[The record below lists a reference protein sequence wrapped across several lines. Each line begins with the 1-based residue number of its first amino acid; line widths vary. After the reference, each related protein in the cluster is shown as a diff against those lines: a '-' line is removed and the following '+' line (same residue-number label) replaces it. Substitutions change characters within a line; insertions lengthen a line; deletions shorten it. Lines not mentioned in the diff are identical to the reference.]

1 MRRKYGVSYKGSK
14 SKIADKL
21 AEVIPYRGID
31 NFYDLFAGGCAV
43 THKMYLEG
51 RYKHYYAN
59 DINGQALRLFCDGLK
74 GKYAN
79 ETRWISRED
88 FFNLKDSDPYVSCC
102 WSFGNNQRDYLYS
115 KSIEPYK
122 KACHY
127 AIVFNDFSLLRQLY
141 PSVSEACEITLKGI
155 TDIHE
160 RRIKFRN
167 IVKSRLNDGDNT
179 QFLETSG
186 EMDRLESLE
195 RLERLQS
202 LEHLER
208 LQSLERLE
216 RLQSLEHLERLQS
229 LERLERLQSLEHLE
243 RLQSLEHLE
252 RLQSLEGSISD
263 YRDVEIK
270 SNSVIY
276 ADIPYI
282 ATNTYDNTSSV
293 IQPFNHE
300 EFYDWCCKQ
309 NELVLISE
317 YYMPEDRF
325 TKVWSVKHVQ
335 SLCAAKTSSVQE
347 CLFVPTRQ
355 LEKYNNMMKRSQ
367 PCQSLFTNV

>member
-14 SKIADKL
+14 SKIVDKL

-59 DINGQALRLFCDGLK
+59 DIDGQALRLFCDGLK

-88 FFNLKDSDPYVSCC
+88 FFNLKDCDPYVSCC

-115 KSIEPYK
+115 RAIEPYK

-127 AIVFNDFSLLRQLY
+127 AIVFNDFSLLRQFY

-167 IVKSRLNDGDNT
+167 IVKRRLNDKDNT
-179 QFLETSG
+179 QLLETSC

-195 RLERLQS
+195 RLQS
-202 LEHLER
+202 LDE
-208 LQSLERLE
+208 SV
-216 RLQSLEHLERLQS
+216 
-229 LERLERLQSLEHLE
+229 
-243 RLQSLEHLE
+243 
-252 RLQSLEGSISD
+252 SD
-263 YRDVEIK
+263 YRAVEIK
-270 SNSVIY
+270 PNSVIY

-282 ATNTYDNTSSV
+282 STNTYDGTSSV
-293 IQPFNHE
+293 VQPFNHE

-317 YYMPEDRF
+317 YYMPKDRF
-325 TKVWSVKHVQ
+325 TKVWSTNHVQ
-335 SLCAAKTSSVQE
+335 SLCATKTSSVQE
-347 CLFVPTRQ
+347 CLFVPTHQ

>member
-14 SKIADKL
+14 SKIVDKL

-59 DINGQALRLFCDGLK
+59 DIDGQALRLFCDGLK

-88 FFNLKDSDPYVSCC
+88 FFNLKDCDPYVSCC

-115 KSIEPYK
+115 RAIEPYK

-127 AIVFNDFSLLRQLY
+127 AIVFGDFSLLKDLY
-141 PSVSEACEITLKGI
+141 PDVGAACEITLNGI
-155 TDIHE
+155 VDIHE
-160 RRIKFRN
+160 RRIKFRSVIGCKLAERSN
-167 IVKSRLNDGDNT
+167 SGLMRLSQENDV
-179 QFLETSG
+179 
-186 EMDRLESLE
+186 DRLESLE
-195 RLERLQS
+195 RLERLES
-202 LEHLER
+202 FEY
-208 LQSLERLE
+208 SV
-216 RLQSLEHLERLQS
+216 
-229 LERLERLQSLEHLE
+229 
-243 RLQSLEHLE
+243 
-252 RLQSLEGSISD
+252 SD
-263 YRDVEIK
+263 YKAVEIK
-270 SNSVIY
+270 PNSVIY

-282 ATNTYDNTSSV
+282 STNTYDGTSSV
-293 IQPFNHE
+293 VQPFNHE

-317 YYMPEDRF
+317 YYMPKDRF
-325 TKVWSVKHVQ
+325 TKVWSTNHVQ
-335 SLCAAKTSSVQE
+335 SLCATKTSSVQE
-347 CLFVPTRQ
+347 CLFVPTHQ

>member
-14 SKIADKL
+14 SKIVDKL

-59 DINGQALRLFCDGLK
+59 DIDGQALRLFCDGLK

-88 FFNLKDSDPYVSCC
+88 FFNLKDCDPYVSCC

-115 KSIEPYK
+115 RAIEPYK

-127 AIVFNDFSLLRQLY
+127 AIVFGDFALLKDLY
-141 PSVSEACEITLKGI
+141 PDVGAACEITLNGI
-155 TDIHE
+155 VDIHE
-160 RRIKFRN
+160 RRIKFRSVIGCKLAERSN
-167 IVKSRLNDGDNT
+167 SGLMRLSQENDV
-179 QFLETSG
+179 
-186 EMDRLESLE
+186 DRLESLE

-202 LEHLER
+202 LE
-208 LQSLERLE
+208 SLERLE
-216 RLQSLEHLERLQS
+216 SFEYS
-229 LERLERLQSLEHLE
+229 V
-243 RLQSLEHLE
+243 
-252 RLQSLEGSISD
+252 SD
-263 YRDVEIK
+263 YKAVEIK
-270 SNSVIY
+270 PNSVIY

-282 ATNTYDNTSSV
+282 STNTYDGTSSV
-293 IQPFNHE
+293 VQPFNHE

-317 YYMPEDRF
+317 YYMPKDRF
-325 TKVWSVKHVQ
+325 TKVWSTNHVQ
-335 SLCAAKTSSVQE
+335 SLCATKTSSVQE
-347 CLFVPTRQ
+347 CLFVPTHQ

>member
-14 SKIADKL
+14 SKIVDKL

-43 THKMYLEG
+43 THKMYLER

-59 DINGQALRLFCDGLK
+59 DIDGQALRLFCDGLK

-115 KSIEPYK
+115 RAIEPYK

-127 AIVFNDFSLLRQLY
+127 AIVFGDFALLKDLY
-141 PSVSEACEITLKGI
+141 PDVGAACEITLNGI
-155 TDIHE
+155 VDIHE
-160 RRIKFRN
+160 RRIKFRSVIGCKLAERSN
-167 IVKSRLNDGDNT
+167 SGLMRLSQENDV
-179 QFLETSG
+179 
-186 EMDRLESLE
+186 DRLESLE
-195 RLERLQS
+195 SLER
-202 LEHLER
+202 LER

-216 RLQSLEHLERLQS
+216 RLQSLES
-229 LERLERLQSLEHLE
+229 LERLESLESFE
-243 RLQSLEHLE
+243 YSV
-252 RLQSLEGSISD
+252 SD
-263 YRDVEIK
+263 YKAVEIK
-270 SNSVIY
+270 PNSVIY

-282 ATNTYDNTSSV
+282 STNTYDGTSSV
-293 IQPFNHE
+293 VQPFNHE

-309 NELVLISE
+309 KELVLISE
-317 YYMPEDRF
+317 YYMPADRF
-325 TKVWSVKHVQ
+325 TKVWSTNHVQ
-335 SLCAAKTSSVQE
+335 SLCATKTSSVQE
-347 CLFVPTRQ
+347 CLFVPTHQ

>member
-14 SKIADKL
+14 SKIVDKL

-88 FFNLKDSDPYVSCC
+88 FFSLKDSDPYVSCC

-115 KSIEPYK
+115 RAIEPYK

-127 AIVFNDFSLLRQLY
+127 AIVFNDFSLLRQFY
-141 PSVSEACEITLKGI
+141 PSISKACEITLKGI
-155 TDIHE
+155 TNIHE

-167 IVKSRLNDGDNT
+167 IVKSRLNNGDNT
-179 QFLETSG
+179 LFLETSG
-186 EMDRLESLE
+186 EMGRLESLE
-195 RLERLQS
+195 R
-202 LEHLER
+202 LER

-216 RLQSLEHLERLQS
+216 RLQSLK
-229 LERLERLQSLEHLE
+229 
-243 RLQSLEHLE
+243 
-252 RLQSLEGSISD
+252 GSISD

-270 SNSVIY
+270 PNSVIY

-325 TKVWSVKHVQ
+325 TKVWSTNHMR
-335 SLCAAKTSSVQE
+335 SLCATKTSSVQE

-367 PCQSLFTNV
+367 PCLSLFTNV

>member
-14 SKIADKL
+14 SKIVDKL

-59 DINGQALRLFCDGLK
+59 DIDGQALRLFCDGLK

-88 FFNLKDSDPYVSCC
+88 FFNLKDCDPYVSCC

-115 KSIEPYK
+115 RAIEPYK

-127 AIVFNDFSLLRQLY
+127 AIVFGDFALLKDLY
-141 PSVSEACEITLKGI
+141 PDVGAACEITLNGI
-155 TDIHE
+155 VDIHE
-160 RRIKFRN
+160 RRIKFRSVIGCKLAERSN
-167 IVKSRLNDGDNT
+167 SGLMRLSQENDV
-179 QFLETSG
+179 
-186 EMDRLESLE
+186 DRLESLE

-202 LEHLER
+202 LE
-208 LQSLERLE
+208 SLERLE
-216 RLQSLEHLERLQS
+216 SFEYS
-229 LERLERLQSLEHLE
+229 V
-243 RLQSLEHLE
+243 
-252 RLQSLEGSISD
+252 SD
-263 YRDVEIK
+263 YKAVEIK
-270 SNSVIY
+270 PNSVIY

-282 ATNTYDNTSSV
+282 STNTYDGTSSV
-293 IQPFNHE
+293 VQPFNHE

-317 YYMPEDRF
+317 YYMPADRF
-325 TKVWSVKHVQ
+325 TKVWSTNHVQ
-335 SLCAAKTSSVQE
+335 SLCATKTSSVQE
-347 CLFVPTRQ
+347 CLFVPTHQ

>member
-14 SKIADKL
+14 SKIVDKL

-59 DINGQALRLFCDGLK
+59 DIDGQALRLFCDGLK

-88 FFNLKDSDPYVSCC
+88 FFNLKDCDPYVSCC

-115 KSIEPYK
+115 RAIEPYK

-127 AIVFNDFSLLRQLY
+127 AIVFGDFALLKDLY
-141 PSVSEACEITLKGI
+141 PDVGAACEITLNGI
-155 TDIHE
+155 VDIHE
-160 RRIKFRN
+160 RRIKFRSVIGCKLAERSN
-167 IVKSRLNDGDNT
+167 SGLMRLSQENDV
-179 QFLETSG
+179 
-186 EMDRLESLE
+186 DRLESLE

-202 LEHLER
+202 LER
-208 LQSLERLE
+208 LERLE
-216 RLQSLEHLERLQS
+216 RLESFEYS
-229 LERLERLQSLEHLE
+229 V
-243 RLQSLEHLE
+243 
-252 RLQSLEGSISD
+252 SD
-263 YRDVEIK
+263 YKAVEIK
-270 SNSVIY
+270 PNSVIY

-282 ATNTYDNTSSV
+282 STNTYDGTSSV
-293 IQPFNHE
+293 VQPFNHE

-317 YYMPEDRF
+317 YYMPKDRF
-325 TKVWSVKHVQ
+325 TKVWSTNHVQ
-335 SLCAAKTSSVQE
+335 SLCATKTSSVQE
-347 CLFVPTRQ
+347 CLFVPTHQ
-355 LEKYNNMMKRSQ
+355 LEKYNNLMKRSQ

>member
-14 SKIADKL
+14 SKIVDKL

-59 DINGQALRLFCDGLK
+59 DIDGQALRLFCDGLK

-88 FFNLKDSDPYVSCC
+88 FFNLKDCDPYVSCC

-115 KSIEPYK
+115 RAIEPYK

-127 AIVFNDFSLLRQLY
+127 AIVFNDFSLLRQFY

-167 IVKSRLNDGDNT
+167 IVKRRLNDEGNT
-179 QFLETSG
+179 QLLETSC

-195 RLERLQS
+195 RLQRLQS
-202 LEHLER
+202 LESLER
-208 LQSLERLE
+208 LQSLDE
-216 RLQSLEHLERLQS
+216 SV
-229 LERLERLQSLEHLE
+229 
-243 RLQSLEHLE
+243 
-252 RLQSLEGSISD
+252 SD
-263 YRDVEIK
+263 YRAVEIK
-270 SNSVIY
+270 PNSVIY

-282 ATNTYDNTSSV
+282 STNTYNKKSSTA
-293 IQPFNHE
+293 QSFNHD
-300 EFYDWCCKQ
+300 EFYDWCCSQ
-309 NELVLISE
+309 RELVLVSE
-317 YYMPEDRF
+317 YQMPKDRF
-325 TKVWSVKHVQ
+325 TKVWSTNHVQ
-335 SLCAAKTSSVQE
+335 SLCATKTSSVQE
-347 CLFVPTRQ
+347 CLFVPTHQ

>member
-14 SKIADKL
+14 SKIVDKL

-59 DINGQALRLFCDGLK
+59 DIDGQALRLFCDGLK

-88 FFNLKDSDPYVSCC
+88 FFNLKDCDPYVSCC

-115 KSIEPYK
+115 RAIEPYK

-127 AIVFNDFSLLRQLY
+127 AIVFGDFALLKDLY
-141 PSVSEACEITLKGI
+141 PDVGAACEITLNGI
-155 TDIHE
+155 VDIHE
-160 RRIKFRN
+160 RRIKFRSVIGCKLAERSN
-167 IVKSRLNDGDNT
+167 SGLMRLSQENDV
-179 QFLETSG
+179 
-186 EMDRLESLE
+186 DRLESLE

-202 LEHLER
+202 LER
-208 LQSLERLE
+208 LERLE
-216 RLQSLEHLERLQS
+216 SFEYS
-229 LERLERLQSLEHLE
+229 V
-243 RLQSLEHLE
+243 
-252 RLQSLEGSISD
+252 SD
-263 YRDVEIK
+263 YKAVEIK
-270 SNSVIY
+270 PNSVIY

-282 ATNTYDNTSSV
+282 STNTYDGTSSV
-293 IQPFNHE
+293 VQPFNHE

-309 NELVLISE
+309 KELVLISE
-317 YYMPEDRF
+317 YYMPKDRF
-325 TKVWSVKHVQ
+325 TKVWSTNHVQ
-335 SLCAAKTSSVQE
+335 SLCATKTSSVQE
-347 CLFVPTRQ
+347 CLFVPTHQ

>member
-14 SKIADKL
+14 SKIVDKL

-43 THKMYLEG
+43 THKMYLER

-59 DINGQALRLFCDGLK
+59 DIDGQALRLFCDGLK

-115 KSIEPYK
+115 RAIEPYK

-127 AIVFNDFSLLRQLY
+127 AIVFNDFSLLRQFY

-167 IVKSRLNDGDNT
+167 IVKRRLNDEGNT
-179 QFLETSG
+179 QLLETSC

-202 LEHLER
+202 LDE
-208 LQSLERLE
+208 SV
-216 RLQSLEHLERLQS
+216 
-229 LERLERLQSLEHLE
+229 
-243 RLQSLEHLE
+243 
-252 RLQSLEGSISD
+252 SD
-263 YRDVEIK
+263 YRAVEIK
-270 SNSVIY
+270 PNSVIY

-282 ATNTYDNTSSV
+282 STNTYDGTSSV
-293 IQPFNHE
+293 VQPFNHE

-309 NELVLISE
+309 KELVLISE
-317 YYMPEDRF
+317 YYMPADRF
-325 TKVWSVKHVQ
+325 TKVWSTNHVQ
-335 SLCAAKTSSVQE
+335 SLCATKTSSVQE
-347 CLFVPTRQ
+347 CLFVPTHQ

>member
-14 SKIADKL
+14 SKIVDKL

-59 DINGQALRLFCDGLK
+59 DIDGQALRLFCDGLK

-88 FFNLKDSDPYVSCC
+88 FFNLKDRDPYVSCC

-115 KSIEPYK
+115 RAIEPYK

-167 IVKSRLNDGDNT
+167 IVKSRLNDEGNT
-179 QFLETSG
+179 QLLETSC

-202 LEHLER
+202 LE
-208 LQSLERLE
+208 SLERLE
-216 RLQSLEHLERLQS
+216 SLDE
-229 LERLERLQSLEHLE
+229 
-243 RLQSLEHLE
+243 
-252 RLQSLEGSISD
+252 SILD
-263 YRDVEIK
+263 YRAVEIK
-270 SNSVIY
+270 PNSVIY

-282 ATNTYDNTSSV
+282 STNTYDGTSSV
-293 IQPFNHE
+293 VQPFNHE

-317 YYMPEDRF
+317 YYMPKDRF
-325 TKVWSVKHVQ
+325 TKVWSTNHVQ
-335 SLCAAKTSSVQE
+335 SLCATKTSSVQE
-347 CLFVPTRQ
+347 CLFVPTHQ

>member
-14 SKIADKL
+14 SKIVDKL

-59 DINGQALRLFCDGLK
+59 DIDGQALRLFCDGLK

-88 FFNLKDSDPYVSCC
+88 FFNLKDCDPYVSCC

-115 KSIEPYK
+115 RAIEPYK

-127 AIVFNDFSLLRQLY
+127 AIVFGDFALLKDLY
-141 PSVSEACEITLKGI
+141 PDVGAACEITLNGI
-155 TDIHE
+155 VDIHE
-160 RRIKFRN
+160 RRIKFRSVIGCKLAERSN
-167 IVKSRLNDGDNT
+167 SGLMRLSQENDV
-179 QFLETSG
+179 
-186 EMDRLESLE
+186 DRLESLE

-202 LEHLER
+202 LER
-208 LQSLERLE
+208 LERLE
-216 RLQSLEHLERLQS
+216 SLEYS
-229 LERLERLQSLEHLE
+229 V
-243 RLQSLEHLE
+243 
-252 RLQSLEGSISD
+252 SD
-263 YRDVEIK
+263 YRAVEIK
-270 SNSVIY
+270 PNSVIY

-282 ATNTYDNTSSV
+282 STNTYDGTSSV
-293 IQPFNHE
+293 VQPFNHE

-317 YYMPEDRF
+317 YYMPKDRF
-325 TKVWSVKHVQ
+325 TKVWSTNHVQ
-335 SLCAAKTSSVQE
+335 SLCATKTSSVQE
-347 CLFVPTRQ
+347 CLFVPTHQ

>member
-14 SKIADKL
+14 SKIVDKL

-59 DINGQALRLFCDGLK
+59 DIDGQALRLFCDGLK

-88 FFNLKDSDPYVSCC
+88 FFNLKDCDPYVSCC

-115 KSIEPYK
+115 RAIEPYK

-127 AIVFNDFSLLRQLY
+127 AIVFGDFALLKDLY
-141 PSVSEACEITLKGI
+141 PDVGAACEITLNGI
-155 TDIHE
+155 VDIHE
-160 RRIKFRN
+160 RRIKFRSVIGCKLAERSN
-167 IVKSRLNDGDNT
+167 SGLMRLSQENDV
-179 QFLETSG
+179 
-186 EMDRLESLE
+186 DRLESLE
-195 RLERLQS
+195 R
-202 LEHLER
+202 LER

-216 RLQSLEHLERLQS
+216 RLQSLES
-229 LERLERLQSLEHLE
+229 LERLESFEY
-243 RLQSLEHLE
+243 SV
-252 RLQSLEGSISD
+252 SD
-263 YRDVEIK
+263 YKAVEIK
-270 SNSVIY
+270 PNSVIY

-282 ATNTYDNTSSV
+282 STNTYDGTSSV
-293 IQPFNHE
+293 VQPFNHE

-317 YYMPEDRF
+317 YYMPKDRF
-325 TKVWSVKHVQ
+325 TKVWSTNHVQ
-335 SLCAAKTSSVQE
+335 SLCATKTSSVQE
-347 CLFVPTRQ
+347 CLFVPTHQ

>member
-59 DINGQALRLFCDGLK
+59 DIDGQALRLFCDGLK

-115 KSIEPYK
+115 RAIEPYK

-127 AIVFNDFSLLRQLY
+127 AIVFGDFALLKDFY
-141 PSVSEACEITLKGI
+141 PDVGAACEITLNGI
-155 TDIHE
+155 VDIHE
-160 RRIKFRN
+160 RRIKFRSVIGCKLAERSN
-167 IVKSRLNDGDNT
+167 SGLLRLSQANDV
-179 QFLETSG
+179 
-186 EMDRLESLE
+186 DRLESLE
-195 RLERLQS
+195 RLERL
-202 LEHLER
+202 ER
-208 LQSLERLE
+208 FEYSV
-216 RLQSLEHLERLQS
+216 
-229 LERLERLQSLEHLE
+229 
-243 RLQSLEHLE
+243 
-252 RLQSLEGSISD
+252 SD
-263 YRDVEIK
+263 YKDVEIK
-270 SNSVIY
+270 PNSVIY

-282 ATNTYDNTSSV
+282 STNTYNKKFSTSQS
-293 IQPFNHE
+293 FNHD

-317 YYMPEDRF
+317 YYMPKDRF
-325 TKVWSVKHVQ
+325 TKVWSTNHVQ
-335 SLCAAKTSSVQE
+335 SLCATKTSSVQE
-347 CLFVPTRQ
+347 CLFVPTHQ

>member
-14 SKIADKL
+14 SKIVDKL

-59 DINGQALRLFCDGLK
+59 DIDGQALRLFCDGLK

-88 FFNLKDSDPYVSCC
+88 FFNLKDCDPYVSCC

-115 KSIEPYK
+115 RAIEPYK

-127 AIVFNDFSLLRQLY
+127 AIVFGDFALLKDLY
-141 PSVSEACEITLKGI
+141 PDVGAACEITLNGI
-155 TDIHE
+155 VDIHE
-160 RRIKFRN
+160 RRIKFRSVIGCKLAERSN
-167 IVKSRLNDGDNT
+167 SGLMRLSQENDV
-179 QFLETSG
+179 
-186 EMDRLESLE
+186 DRLESLE

-202 LEHLER
+202 LE
-208 LQSLERLE
+208 SLERLE
-216 RLQSLEHLERLQS
+216 SFEYS
-229 LERLERLQSLEHLE
+229 V
-243 RLQSLEHLE
+243 
-252 RLQSLEGSISD
+252 SD
-263 YRDVEIK
+263 YKDVEIK
-270 SNSVIY
+270 PNSVIY

-282 ATNTYDNTSSV
+282 STNTYNKKSSTA
-293 IQPFNHE
+293 QSFNHY
-300 EFYDWCCKQ
+300 EFYDWCCSQ
-309 NELVLISE
+309 RELVLVSE
-317 YYMPEDRF
+317 YQMPKDRF
-325 TKVWSVKHVQ
+325 TKVWSTNHVQ
-335 SLCAAKTSSVQE
+335 SLCATKTSSVQE
-347 CLFVPTRQ
+347 CLFVPTHQ

>member
-14 SKIADKL
+14 SKIVDKL

-59 DINGQALRLFCDGLK
+59 DINGQALRLFYDGMD
-74 GKYAN
+74 GRYAD
-79 ETRWISRED
+79 EKRWISRED
-88 FFNLKDSDPYVSCC
+88 FYNLKASDAYISCC

-115 KSIEPYK
+115 KAIEPYK

-127 AIVFNDFSLLRQLY
+127 AIVFGDYSLLKELY
-141 PSVSEACEITLKGI
+141 PDVGAACEVALGGI

-160 RRIKFRN
+160 RRIKFRSVIGCKLVERSN
-167 IVKSRLNDGDNT
+167 SGLLRLS
-179 QFLETSG
+179 QTSDVDRL
-186 EMDRLESLE
+186 DRLESLE

-202 LEHLER
+202 LE
-208 LQSLERLE
+208 RLE
-216 RLQSLEHLERLQS
+216 RLQRFESFEYS
-229 LERLERLQSLEHLE
+229 V
-243 RLQSLEHLE
+243 
-252 RLQSLEGSISD
+252 SD
-263 YRDVEIK
+263 YKDVEIK
-270 SNSVIY
+270 PNSVIY

-282 ATNTYDNTSSV
+282 ATNTYDNASSV

-309 NELVLISE
+309 KELVLISE
-317 YYMPEDRF
+317 YYMPKDRF
-325 TKVWSVKHVQ
+325 TKVWSTNHVQ
-335 SLCAAKTSSVQE
+335 SLCATKTSSVQE
-347 CLFVPTRQ
+347 CLFVPTHQ

-367 PCQSLFTNV
+367 PCLSLFTNV

>member
-14 SKIADKL
+14 SKIVDKL

-59 DINGQALRLFCDGLK
+59 DIDGQALRLFCDGLK

-88 FFNLKDSDPYVSCC
+88 FFNLKDRDPYVSCC

-115 KSIEPYK
+115 RAIEPYK

-167 IVKSRLNDGDNT
+167 IVKSRLNDEGNT
-179 QFLETSG
+179 QLLETSC

-195 RLERLQS
+195 RLES
-202 LEHLER
+202 LDESVL
-208 LQSLERLE
+208 
-216 RLQSLEHLERLQS
+216 
-229 LERLERLQSLEHLE
+229 
-243 RLQSLEHLE
+243 
-252 RLQSLEGSISD
+252 D
-263 YRDVEIK
+263 YRAVEIK
-270 SNSVIY
+270 PNSVIY

-282 ATNTYDNTSSV
+282 STNTYDGTSSV
-293 IQPFNHE
+293 VQPFNHE

-317 YYMPEDRF
+317 YYMPKDRF
-325 TKVWSVKHVQ
+325 TKVWSTNHVQ
-335 SLCAAKTSSVQE
+335 SLCATKTSSVQE
-347 CLFVPTRQ
+347 CLFVPTHQ

-367 PCQSLFTNV
+367 PCQSLFTNL

>member
-14 SKIADKL
+14 SKIVDKL

-59 DINGQALRLFCDGLK
+59 DIDGQALRLFCDGLK

-88 FFNLKDSDPYVSCC
+88 FFNLKDCDPYVSCC

-115 KSIEPYK
+115 RAIEPYK

-127 AIVFNDFSLLRQLY
+127 AIVFGDFSLLKDLY
-141 PSVSEACEITLKGI
+141 PDVGAACEVALGGI

-160 RRIKFRN
+160 RRIKFRSVIGCKLAERSN
-167 IVKSRLNDGDNT
+167 SGLLRLSQENDV
-179 QFLETSG
+179 
-186 EMDRLESLE
+186 DRLESLE

-202 LEHLER
+202 LER
-208 LQSLERLE
+208 LERLE
-216 RLQSLEHLERLQS
+216 SFEYS
-229 LERLERLQSLEHLE
+229 V
-243 RLQSLEHLE
+243 
-252 RLQSLEGSISD
+252 SD
-263 YRDVEIK
+263 YKAVEIK
-270 SNSVIY
+270 PNSVIY

-282 ATNTYDNTSSV
+282 STNTYDGTSSV
-293 IQPFNHE
+293 VQPFNHE

-309 NELVLISE
+309 KELVLISE
-317 YYMPEDRF
+317 YYMPADRF
-325 TKVWSVKHVQ
+325 TKVWSTNHVQ
-335 SLCAAKTSSVQE
+335 SLCATKTSSVQE
-347 CLFVPTRQ
+347 CLFVPTHQ

>member
-14 SKIADKL
+14 SKIVDKL

-59 DINGQALRLFCDGLK
+59 DIDGQALRLFCDGLK

-88 FFNLKDSDPYVSCC
+88 FFNLKDCDPYVSCC

-115 KSIEPYK
+115 RAIEPYK

-127 AIVFNDFSLLRQLY
+127 AIVFGDFALLKDLY
-141 PSVSEACEITLKGI
+141 PDVGAACEITLNGI
-155 TDIHE
+155 VDIHE
-160 RRIKFRN
+160 RRIKFRSVIGCKLAERSN
-167 IVKSRLNDGDNT
+167 SGLMRLSQENDV
-179 QFLETSG
+179 
-186 EMDRLESLE
+186 DRLESLE

-202 LEHLER
+202 LE
-208 LQSLERLE
+208 SLE
-216 RLQSLEHLERLQS
+216 SLESFEYS
-229 LERLERLQSLEHLE
+229 V
-243 RLQSLEHLE
+243 
-252 RLQSLEGSISD
+252 SD
-263 YRDVEIK
+263 YKAVEIK
-270 SNSVIY
+270 PNSVIY

-282 ATNTYDNTSSV
+282 STNTYDGTSSV
-293 IQPFNHE
+293 VQPFNHE

-317 YYMPEDRF
+317 YYMPKDRF
-325 TKVWSVKHVQ
+325 TKVWSTNHVQ
-335 SLCAAKTSSVQE
+335 SLCATKTSSVQE
-347 CLFVPTRQ
+347 CLFVPTHQ

>member
-14 SKIADKL
+14 SKIVDKL

-167 IVKSRLNDGDNT
+167 IVKSRLNDEDNT

-186 EMDRLESLE
+186 EMERLESLE

-202 LEHLER
+202 LEG
-208 LQSLERLE
+208 
-216 RLQSLEHLERLQS
+216 
-229 LERLERLQSLEHLE
+229 
-243 RLQSLEHLE
+243 LE

-263 YRDVEIK
+263 YRAVEIK
-270 SNSVIY
+270 PNSVIY

-325 TKVWSVKHVQ
+325 TKVWSTNHVQ
-335 SLCAAKTSSVQE
+335 SLCATKTSSVQE

-367 PCQSLFTNV
+367 PCLSLFTNV

>member
-14 SKIADKL
+14 SKIVDKL

-59 DINGQALRLFCDGLK
+59 DIDGQALRLFCDGLK

-88 FFNLKDSDPYVSCC
+88 FFNLKDCDPYVSCC

-115 KSIEPYK
+115 RAIEPYK

-127 AIVFNDFSLLRQLY
+127 AIVFGDFALLKDLY
-141 PSVSEACEITLKGI
+141 PDVGAACEITLNGI
-155 TDIHE
+155 VDIHE
-160 RRIKFRN
+160 RRIKFRSVIGCKLAERSN
-167 IVKSRLNDGDNT
+167 SGLLRMSQENDV
-179 QFLETSG
+179 
-186 EMDRLESLE
+186 DRLESLE

-202 LEHLER
+202 LER
-208 LQSLERLE
+208 LERLE
-216 RLQSLEHLERLQS
+216 SFEYS
-229 LERLERLQSLEHLE
+229 V
-243 RLQSLEHLE
+243 
-252 RLQSLEGSISD
+252 SD
-263 YRDVEIK
+263 YKAVEIK
-270 SNSVIY
+270 PNSVIY

-282 ATNTYDNTSSV
+282 STNTYDGTSSV
-293 IQPFNHE
+293 VQPFNHE

-317 YYMPEDRF
+317 YYMPKDRF
-325 TKVWSVKHVQ
+325 TKVWSTNHVQ
-335 SLCAAKTSSVQE
+335 SLCATKTSSVQE
-347 CLFVPTRQ
+347 CLFVPTHQ

>member
-14 SKIADKL
+14 SKIVDKL

-59 DINGQALRLFCDGLK
+59 DIDGQALRLFCDGLK

-88 FFNLKDSDPYVSCC
+88 FFNLKDCDPYVSCC

-115 KSIEPYK
+115 RAIEPYK

-127 AIVFNDFSLLRQLY
+127 AIVFGDFSLLKDLY
-141 PSVSEACEITLKGI
+141 PDVGAACEITLNGI
-155 TDIHE
+155 VDIRE
-160 RRIKFRN
+160 RRIKFRSVIGCKLAERSN
-167 IVKSRLNDGDNT
+167 SGLMRLSQENDV
-179 QFLETSG
+179 
-186 EMDRLESLE
+186 DRLESLE

-202 LEHLER
+202 LESLE
-208 LQSLERLE
+208 SLERLE
-216 RLQSLEHLERLQS
+216 SFEYS
-229 LERLERLQSLEHLE
+229 V
-243 RLQSLEHLE
+243 
-252 RLQSLEGSISD
+252 SD
-263 YRDVEIK
+263 YKAVEIK
-270 SNSVIY
+270 PNSVIY

-282 ATNTYDNTSSV
+282 STNTYDGTSSV
-293 IQPFNHE
+293 VQPFNHE

-309 NELVLISE
+309 KELVLISE
-317 YYMPEDRF
+317 YYMPADRF
-325 TKVWSVKHVQ
+325 TKVWSTNHVQ
-335 SLCAAKTSSVQE
+335 SLCATKTSSVQE
-347 CLFVPTRQ
+347 CLFVPTHQ

>member
-14 SKIADKL
+14 SKIVDKL

-59 DINGQALRLFCDGLK
+59 DIDGQALRLFCDGLK

-88 FFNLKDSDPYVSCC
+88 FFNLKDCDPYVSCC

-115 KSIEPYK
+115 RAIEPYK

-127 AIVFNDFSLLRQLY
+127 AIVFGDFSLLKDLY
-141 PSVSEACEITLKGI
+141 PDVGAACEITLNGI
-155 TDIHE
+155 VDIHE
-160 RRIKFRN
+160 RRIKFRSVIGCKLAERSN
-167 IVKSRLNDGDNT
+167 SGLMRLSQENDV
-179 QFLETSG
+179 
-186 EMDRLESLE
+186 DRLESLE
-195 RLERLQS
+195 RLERLES
-202 LEHLER
+202 FEY
-208 LQSLERLE
+208 SV
-216 RLQSLEHLERLQS
+216 
-229 LERLERLQSLEHLE
+229 
-243 RLQSLEHLE
+243 
-252 RLQSLEGSISD
+252 SD
-263 YRDVEIK
+263 YKAVEIK
-270 SNSVIY
+270 PNSVIY

-282 ATNTYDNTSSV
+282 STNTYDGTSSV
-293 IQPFNHE
+293 VQPFNHE

-317 YYMPEDRF
+317 YYMPKDRF
-325 TKVWSVKHVQ
+325 TKVWSTNHVQ
-335 SLCAAKTSSVQE
+335 SLCATKTSSVQE
-347 CLFVPTRQ
+347 CLFVPTHQ
-355 LEKYNNMMKRSQ
+355 LEKYNNLMKRSQ

>member
-14 SKIADKL
+14 SKIVDKL

-59 DINGQALRLFCDGLK
+59 DIDGQALRLFCDGLK

-88 FFNLKDSDPYVSCC
+88 FFNLKDCDPYVSCC

-115 KSIEPYK
+115 RAIEPYK

-127 AIVFNDFSLLRQLY
+127 AIVFGDFALLKDLY
-141 PSVSEACEITLKGI
+141 PDVGAACEITLNGI
-155 TDIHE
+155 VDIHE
-160 RRIKFRN
+160 RRIKFRSVIGCKLAERSN
-167 IVKSRLNDGDNT
+167 SGLMRLSQENDV
-179 QFLETSG
+179 
-186 EMDRLESLE
+186 DRLESLE
-195 RLERLQS
+195 SLERLQS
-202 LEHLER
+202 LE
-208 LQSLERLE
+208 SLE
-216 RLQSLEHLERLQS
+216 SLESFEYS
-229 LERLERLQSLEHLE
+229 V
-243 RLQSLEHLE
+243 
-252 RLQSLEGSISD
+252 SD
-263 YRDVEIK
+263 YKAVEIK
-270 SNSVIY
+270 PNSVIY

-282 ATNTYDNTSSV
+282 STNTYDGTSSV
-293 IQPFNHE
+293 VQPFNHE

-317 YYMPEDRF
+317 YYMPKDRF
-325 TKVWSVKHVQ
+325 TKVWSTNHVQ
-335 SLCAAKTSSVQE
+335 SLCATKTSSVQE
-347 CLFVPTRQ
+347 CLFVPTHQ

>member
-14 SKIADKL
+14 SKIVDKL

-59 DINGQALRLFCDGLK
+59 DIDGQALRLFCDGLK

-88 FFNLKDSDPYVSCC
+88 FFNLKDCDPYVSCC

-115 KSIEPYK
+115 RAIEPYK

-127 AIVFNDFSLLRQLY
+127 AIVFGDFALLKDLY
-141 PSVSEACEITLKGI
+141 PDVGAACEITLNGI
-155 TDIHE
+155 VDIHE
-160 RRIKFRN
+160 RRIKFRSVIGCKLAERSN
-167 IVKSRLNDGDNT
+167 SGLMRLSQENDV
-179 QFLETSG
+179 
-186 EMDRLESLE
+186 DRLESLE

-202 LEHLER
+202 LESLERLER

-216 RLQSLEHLERLQS
+216 RLESFEYS
-229 LERLERLQSLEHLE
+229 V
-243 RLQSLEHLE
+243 
-252 RLQSLEGSISD
+252 SD
-263 YRDVEIK
+263 YKAVEIK
-270 SNSVIY
+270 PNSVIY

-282 ATNTYDNTSSV
+282 STNTYDGTSSV
-293 IQPFNHE
+293 VQPFNHE

-317 YYMPEDRF
+317 YYMPKDRF
-325 TKVWSVKHVQ
+325 TKVWSTNHVQ
-335 SLCAAKTSSVQE
+335 SLCATKTSSVQE
-347 CLFVPTRQ
+347 CLFVPTHQ
-355 LEKYNNMMKRSQ
+355 LEKYNNLMKRSQ

>member
-14 SKIADKL
+14 SKIVDKL

-59 DINGQALRLFCDGLK
+59 DIDGQALRLFCDGLK

-88 FFNLKDSDPYVSCC
+88 FFNLKDCDPYVSCC

-115 KSIEPYK
+115 RAIEPYK

-127 AIVFNDFSLLRQLY
+127 AIVFGDFSLLKDLY
-141 PSVSEACEITLKGI
+141 PDVGAACEITLNGI
-155 TDIHE
+155 VDIHE
-160 RRIKFRN
+160 RRIKFRSVIGCKLAERSN
-167 IVKSRLNDGDNT
+167 SGLMRLSQENDV
-179 QFLETSG
+179 
-186 EMDRLESLE
+186 DRLESLE
-195 RLERLQS
+195 RLERLES
-202 LEHLER
+202 FEY
-208 LQSLERLE
+208 SV
-216 RLQSLEHLERLQS
+216 
-229 LERLERLQSLEHLE
+229 
-243 RLQSLEHLE
+243 
-252 RLQSLEGSISD
+252 SD
-263 YRDVEIK
+263 YKAVEIK
-270 SNSVIY
+270 PNSVIY

-282 ATNTYDNTSSV
+282 STNTYDGTSSV
-293 IQPFNHE
+293 VQPFNHE

-309 NELVLISE
+309 KELVLISE
-317 YYMPEDRF
+317 YYMPKDRF
-325 TKVWSVKHVQ
+325 TKVWSTNHVQ
-335 SLCAAKTSSVQE
+335 SLCATKTSSVQE
-347 CLFVPTRQ
+347 CLFVPTHQ
-355 LEKYNNMMKRSQ
+355 LEKYNNLMKRSQ

>member
-14 SKIADKL
+14 SKIVDKL

-59 DINGQALRLFCDGLK
+59 DIDGQALRLFCDGLK

-88 FFNLKDSDPYVSCC
+88 FFNLKDCDPYVSCC

-115 KSIEPYK
+115 RAIEPYK

-127 AIVFNDFSLLRQLY
+127 AIVFNDFSLLRQFY

-167 IVKSRLNDGDNT
+167 IVKRRLNDEGNT
-179 QFLETSG
+179 QLLETSC

-195 RLERLQS
+195 RLQS
-202 LEHLER
+202 LDE
-208 LQSLERLE
+208 SV
-216 RLQSLEHLERLQS
+216 
-229 LERLERLQSLEHLE
+229 
-243 RLQSLEHLE
+243 
-252 RLQSLEGSISD
+252 SD
-263 YRDVEIK
+263 YRAVEIK
-270 SNSVIY
+270 PNSVIY

-282 ATNTYDNTSSV
+282 STNTYDGTSSV
-293 IQPFNHE
+293 VQPFNHE

-309 NELVLISE
+309 KELVLISE
-317 YYMPEDRF
+317 YYMPADRF
-325 TKVWSVKHVQ
+325 TKVWSTNHVQ
-335 SLCAAKTSSVQE
+335 SLCATKTSSVQE
-347 CLFVPTRQ
+347 CLFVPTHQ

>member
-14 SKIADKL
+14 SKIVDKL

-202 LEHLER
+202 LE
-208 LQSLERLE
+208 S
-216 RLQSLEHLERLQS
+216 
-229 LERLERLQSLEHLE
+229 
-243 RLQSLEHLE
+243 LE

-263 YRDVEIK
+263 YRAVEIK
-270 SNSVIY
+270 PNSVIY

-300 EFYDWCCKQ
+300 EFYDWCCNQ

-325 TKVWSVKHVQ
+325 TKVWSTNHVQ
-335 SLCAAKTSSVQE
+335 SLCATKTSSVQE

-367 PCQSLFTNV
+367 PCLSLFTNV

>member
-14 SKIADKL
+14 SKIVDKL

-43 THKMYLEG
+43 THKMYLER

-59 DINGQALRLFCDGLK
+59 DIDGQALRLFCDGLK

-88 FFNLKDSDPYVSCC
+88 FFNLKDCDPYVSCC

-115 KSIEPYK
+115 RAIEPYK

-127 AIVFNDFSLLRQLY
+127 AIVFGDFALLKDLY
-141 PSVSEACEITLKGI
+141 PDVGAACEITLNGI
-155 TDIHE
+155 VDIHE
-160 RRIKFRN
+160 RRIKFRSVIGCKLAERSN
-167 IVKSRLNDGDNT
+167 SGLMRLSQENDV
-179 QFLETSG
+179 
-186 EMDRLESLE
+186 DRLESLE
-195 RLERLQS
+195 RLES
-202 LEHLER
+202 FEY
-208 LQSLERLE
+208 SV
-216 RLQSLEHLERLQS
+216 
-229 LERLERLQSLEHLE
+229 
-243 RLQSLEHLE
+243 
-252 RLQSLEGSISD
+252 SD
-263 YRDVEIK
+263 YKAVEIK
-270 SNSVIY
+270 PNSVIY

-282 ATNTYDNTSSV
+282 STNTYDGTSSV
-293 IQPFNHE
+293 VQPFNHE

-317 YYMPEDRF
+317 YYMPKDRF
-325 TKVWSVKHVQ
+325 TKVWSTNHVQ
-335 SLCAAKTSSVQE
+335 SLCATKTSSVQE
-347 CLFVPTRQ
+347 CLFVPTHQ
-355 LEKYNNMMKRSQ
+355 LEKYNNLMKRSQ

>member
-14 SKIADKL
+14 SKIVDKL

-127 AIVFNDFSLLRQLY
+127 AIVFNDFSLLRQFY

-167 IVKSRLNDGDNT
+167 IVKSRLNDEDNT

-186 EMDRLESLE
+186 EMERLESLE
-195 RLERLQS
+195 R
-202 LEHLER
+202 LER

-216 RLQSLEHLERLQS
+216 RLQSLE
-229 LERLERLQSLEHLE
+229 
-243 RLQSLEHLE
+243 
-252 RLQSLEGSISD
+252 GSISD
-263 YRDVEIK
+263 YRAVEIK
-270 SNSVIY
+270 PNSVIY

-325 TKVWSVKHVQ
+325 TKVWSTNHVQ
-335 SLCAAKTSSVQE
+335 SLCATKTSSVQE
-347 CLFVPTRQ
+347 CLFVPTHQ

-367 PCQSLFTNV
+367 PCLSLFTNV

>member
-14 SKIADKL
+14 SKIVDKL

-59 DINGQALRLFCDGLK
+59 DIDGQALRLFCDGLK

-88 FFNLKDSDPYVSCC
+88 FFNLKDCDPYVSCC

-115 KSIEPYK
+115 RAIEPYK

-127 AIVFNDFSLLRQLY
+127 AIVFGDFALLKDLY
-141 PSVSEACEITLKGI
+141 PDVGAACEITLNGI
-155 TDIHE
+155 VDIHE
-160 RRIKFRN
+160 RRIKFRSVIGCKLAERSN
-167 IVKSRLNDGDNT
+167 SGLMRLSQENDV
-179 QFLETSG
+179 
-186 EMDRLESLE
+186 DRLESLE

-202 LEHLER
+202 LER
-208 LQSLERLE
+208 LERLE
-216 RLQSLEHLERLQS
+216 SFEYS
-229 LERLERLQSLEHLE
+229 V
-243 RLQSLEHLE
+243 
-252 RLQSLEGSISD
+252 SD
-263 YRDVEIK
+263 YKAVEIK
-270 SNSVIY
+270 PNSVIY

-282 ATNTYDNTSSV
+282 STNTYDGTSSV
-293 IQPFNHE
+293 VQPFNHE

-317 YYMPEDRF
+317 YYMPKDRF
-325 TKVWSVKHVQ
+325 TKVWSTNHVQ
-335 SLCAAKTSSVQE
+335 SLCATKTSSVQE
-347 CLFVPTRQ
+347 CLFVPTHQ

>member
-59 DINGQALRLFCDGLK
+59 DIDGRALRLFCDGLK

-88 FFNLKDSDPYVSCC
+88 FFNLKDCDPYVSCC

-115 KSIEPYK
+115 RAIEPYK

-127 AIVFNDFSLLRQLY
+127 AIVFGDFALLKDLY
-141 PSVSEACEITLKGI
+141 PDVGAACEITLNGI
-155 TDIHE
+155 VDIHE
-160 RRIKFRN
+160 RRIKFRSVIGCKLAERSN
-167 IVKSRLNDGDNT
+167 SGLMRLSQENDV
-179 QFLETSG
+179 
-186 EMDRLESLE
+186 DRLESLE

-202 LEHLER
+202 LE
-208 LQSLERLE
+208 SLERLE
-216 RLQSLEHLERLQS
+216 SFEYS
-229 LERLERLQSLEHLE
+229 V
-243 RLQSLEHLE
+243 
-252 RLQSLEGSISD
+252 SD
-263 YRDVEIK
+263 YRAVEIK
-270 SNSVIY
+270 PNSVIY

-282 ATNTYDNTSSV
+282 STNTYDGTSSV
-293 IQPFNHE
+293 VQPFNHE

-317 YYMPEDRF
+317 YYMPKDRF
-325 TKVWSVKHVQ
+325 TKVWSTNHVQ
-335 SLCAAKTSSVQE
+335 SLCATKTSSVQE
-347 CLFVPTRQ
+347 CLFVPTHQ

>member
-14 SKIADKL
+14 SKIVDKL

-59 DINGQALRLFCDGLK
+59 DIDGQALRLFCDGLK

-88 FFNLKDSDPYVSCC
+88 FFNLKDCDPYVSCC

-115 KSIEPYK
+115 RAIEPYK

-127 AIVFNDFSLLRQLY
+127 AIVFGDFALLKDLY
-141 PSVSEACEITLKGI
+141 PDVGAACEITLNGI
-155 TDIHE
+155 VDIHE
-160 RRIKFRN
+160 RRIKFRSVIGCKLAERSN
-167 IVKSRLNDGDNT
+167 SGLMRLSQENDV
-179 QFLETSG
+179 
-186 EMDRLESLE
+186 DRLESLE
-195 RLERLQS
+195 RLES
-202 LEHLER
+202 FEY
-208 LQSLERLE
+208 SV
-216 RLQSLEHLERLQS
+216 
-229 LERLERLQSLEHLE
+229 
-243 RLQSLEHLE
+243 
-252 RLQSLEGSISD
+252 SD
-263 YRDVEIK
+263 YRAVEIK
-270 SNSVIY
+270 PNSVIY

-282 ATNTYDNTSSV
+282 STNTYDGTSSV
-293 IQPFNHE
+293 VQPFNHE

-317 YYMPEDRF
+317 YYMPKDRF
-325 TKVWSVKHVQ
+325 TKVWSTNHVQ
-335 SLCAAKTSSVQE
+335 SLCATKTSSVQE
-347 CLFVPTRQ
+347 CLFVPTHQ